1 MLCHF
6 KIADVQHALYRP
18 KLYLIGCSC
27 FRDPLPQ
34 DGDTGEVLL
43 GAAAAARPLR
53 APRPRGG
60 ALLPPR
66 LSGQQSPSKYF
77 CDGVLIFCAQI
88 AGTTLQGVY
97 LVELGQLEQCGVREC
112 EEQGE
117 LWLCLLVR

>member
-1 MLCHF
+1 MLNTNLNCS
-6 KIADVQHALYRP
+6 
-18 KLYLIGCSC
+18 LIGYSCS
-27 FRDPLPQ
+27 RDPLPQ

-53 APRPRGG
+53 APRPGGG

-66 LSGQQSPSKYF
+66 LSGQQSPCKYF
-77 CDGVLIFCAQI
+77 CDGVIIFCAQI